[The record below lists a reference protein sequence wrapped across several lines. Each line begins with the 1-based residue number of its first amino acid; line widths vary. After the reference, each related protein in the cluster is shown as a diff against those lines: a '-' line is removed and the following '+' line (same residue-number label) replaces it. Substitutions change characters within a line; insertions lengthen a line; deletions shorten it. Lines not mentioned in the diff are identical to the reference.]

1 MQTLMR
7 SLRTPVAPTLGVII
21 HLSVVQTRA
30 FVLRD
35 DPHDLRWL
43 HSSRP
48 ALVQYIDKT
57 LREDPATI
65 GDCTAAGPHSSET
78 SGVEVQITCLVKN
91 ALVLRSA
98 SELATRSASSTSPLY
113 LCWIRRPLYG
123 APTGL
128 NLRIAAQYG
137 TSRSENMRTAV
148 QQHFHPSPYAASHPG
163 RTSHRGPQDKTPC

>member
-1 MQTLMR
+1 MPWSFDTSPHAITSHAGGPNAR
-7 SLRTPVAPTLGVII
+7 RDHAPFCGSDSGI
-21 HLSVVQTRA
+21 
-30 FVLRD
+30 
-35 DPHDLRWL
+35 
-43 HSSRP
+43 RP
-48 ALVQYIDKT
+48 A
-57 LREDPATI
+57 RRPPTI
-65 GDCTAAGPHSSET
+65 FDGCTAAGPHSSET

-128 NLRIAAQYG
+128 NLRIAAQFG

-148 QQHFHPSPYAASHPG
+148 QQHLEPSPYAASHPG
-163 RTSHRGPQDKTPC
+163 RTSHRGPQDKTP